1 MPYDIFDIYSL
12 IICNVYLCHIQWM
25 NTEKH
30 KNKGLI
36 TLKKRNWW
44 WWRIIS
50 VEFWYHR
57 FQDQHEFG
65 KQKQL
70 PPARNS
76 SAYQQQN
83 FKNRS
88 QLSFLFFFFL
98 FPNNFTF
105 FFPFYFILFLV
116 FMFNLG
122 FGYFLM
128 CSLWEIGSSRK
139 KRKKKKKKT
148 LS

>member
-1 MPYDIFDIYSL
+1 M
-12 IICNVYLCHIQWM
+12 M
-25 NTEKH
+25 KK
-30 KNKGLI
+30 KNY
-36 TLKKRNWW
+36 
-44 WWRIIS
+44 S
-50 VEFWYHR
+50 VEFCYHR
-57 FQDQHEFG
+57 FQDQHELG

-88 QLSFLFFFFL
+88 LSSFLFSFFQIIS
-98 FPNNFTF
+98 
-105 FFPFYFILFLV
+105 PFYFILFYFLV
-116 FMFNLG
+116 FMFHLG

-139 KRKKKKKKT
+139 NKTKRRRRRRKKKLYHKVYSIRIYGYLYT
-148 LS
+148 